1 MAYDPKENPWMVGL
15 RPPEPPPA
23 VMSDALAR
31 LLQTSGGLSQGL
43 VSVPSPVSERSVIEK
58 IADATGRIRKQ
69 IAEGKLNR
77 NSQRQW
83 VSRLIFL
90 LKPIFGKQSALVI
103 MLEQLRNEIG
113 RTQLS
118 SDDFISRVE
127 QVEHFVSSFKAPAD
141 AGSFVV
147 ASRPSL
153 TPATNDVFV
162 VHGRDETNQLRLSK
176 LIRED
181 FKLTPIVLLD
191 KPGRSAPT
199 IDKFEHH
206 AQTCS
211 YAIALFTA
219 DDRVIT
225 KRGEEY
231 WQPRPNVI
239 FETGWFVGRLGKER
253 VLILLQEG
261 VKIYSD
267 FDGVNRI
274 QFRDDVEDKFR
285 AIRAELKASGLISS
299 G

>member
-15 RPPEPPPA
+15 KPPEPPPG
-23 VMSDALAR
+23 VSQALAR
-31 LLQTSGGLSQGL
+31 IFETSGGPSQGL
-43 VSVPSPVSERSVIEK
+43 AGVSPPVQDRSVIEK

-69 IAEGKLNR
+69 IADGKLNR
-77 NSQRQW
+77 NSQLQW
-83 VSRLIFL
+83 VVRLIFL
-90 LKPIFGKQSALVI
+90 LKPIFGKESPLAI
-103 MLEQLRNEIG
+103 MLEQLRNEI
-113 RTQLS
+113 RKTPLS
-118 SDDFISRVE
+118 TDDFISRVE
-127 QVEHFVSSFKAPAD
+127 QVEHFLSSFNASAN

-147 ASRPSL
+147 ASRRSL

-162 VHGRDETNQLRLSK
+162 IHGRDETNQLRLSK

-199 IDKFEHH
+199 IDKFERH

-225 KRGEEY
+225 RGGEEY